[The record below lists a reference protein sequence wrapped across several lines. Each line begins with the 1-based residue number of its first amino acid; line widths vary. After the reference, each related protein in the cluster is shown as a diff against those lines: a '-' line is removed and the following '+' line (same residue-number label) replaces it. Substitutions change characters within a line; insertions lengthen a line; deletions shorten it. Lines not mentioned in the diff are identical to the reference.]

1 MNSVIFAAFLLI
13 APVQAPVKE
22 ESYKAERIAVA
33 VTAVTDILTTQVAIK
48 NGANEGN
55 KLLIP
60 FVGRKPTT
68 LKLVGV
74 KLAAISVLELSAAF
88 QKKRGQHGRAKAMY
102 WMTAVLWGLASG
114 FNLQFVW

>member
-60 FVGRKPTT
+60 KPTT